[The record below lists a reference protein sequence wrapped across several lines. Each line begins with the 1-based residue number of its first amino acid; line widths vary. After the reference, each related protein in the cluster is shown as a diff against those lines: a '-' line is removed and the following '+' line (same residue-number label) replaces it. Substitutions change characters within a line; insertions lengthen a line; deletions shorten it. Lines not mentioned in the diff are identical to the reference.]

1 MSNKSKKICL
11 NYIGNFVTLVFAVTV
26 CVSVSAFASLVD
38 IFTGITS
45 FII

>member
-11 NYIGNFVTLVFAVTV
+11 NYIGHFLTLVFAVTV

-38 IFTGITS
+38 ISTGITS
-45 FII
+45 FTI